1 MKRREFITLLGSA
14 AAWPL
19 AARAQ
24 QAERVRRVG
33 WLGVAID
40 PGSFALRA
48 ALGEGLAKLGWI
60 DGRNLRIDLRVVG
73 EVDQMGAYAAEL
85 VSLRPDVIITSGG
98 AATGMVS
105 QQTQT
110 IPIVFTAGGDP
121 VVAGFVRNIDRPE
134 GNITGFS
141 NAEPSIAGK
150 WLELLKE
157 AAPHLARVGI
167 AFNSVLATVQSSY
180 IASVSAAAQ
189 ALGVKALSM
198 PARTAADIVSGI
210 EAFAAEPN
218 GGLVVL
224 PPSPGVIRDTIVPLA
239 ARHRLPAIYP
249 SKEDAAAGGLLAYA
263 PDRIDQA
270 RRAASYVDRLLRGAK
285 VAELPVQFPT
295 KYELLVNL
303 KTAKA
308 IGLTVPP
315 TLLARADEV
324 IE

>member
-180 IASVSAAAQ
+180 IGSVSAAAQ

-270 RRAASYVDRLLRGAK
+270 RRAARRFADWSAWR
-285 VAELPVQFPT
+285 
-295 KYELLVNL
+295 
-303 KTAKA
+303 AKA
-308 IGLTVPP
+308 S
-315 TLLARADEV
+315 
-324 IE
+324 